1 MQFIFYGEVR
11 VRSLKVPDF
20 QSWLNV
26 DLGWGSVDF
35 MYNLY
40 VNDEIVTDIV
50 IPEGTTEIQDQ
61 QFQNCVSI
69 VSVTLPESL
78 VSIGR
83 SAFFACSNLTS
94 IDIPNNVEYIG
105 DNAFGRTRITSIKI
119 PDKVTKI
126 LTSTFYQCSRLI
138 DVTIGKGVTS
148 IGSPAFISCFDIV
161 NLIIPENVST
171 ISSRAFEKCTS
182 LETLVL
188 PQNLQTIESNAFA
201 SCNSLKTIYSYKPLS
216 DISINNGNDCLSE
229 DICYIYSET
238 SPVQDGK
245 YWHYDSDG
253 ITPVI
258 WTGSTLTTVKNIE
271 ECSITSF
278 SNAFMEIGKEVTIT
292 ATTANGYTFVG
303 WFDGDELL
311 TNSLEYK
318 FIMPE
323 ISQVYTAKWIKVSI
337 EKNIEEAGTVSELN
351 SKYIFCE
358 EVSITSTT
366 NDGYTWLGWYEGEN
380 LVSSNLNL
388 TFKMPDKNTTFTAK
402 WETKQYNI
410 TLNLQGGSLDG
421 EPVTS
426 IALGETK
433 NLGVPS
439 KTDYVFG
446 GWFTLDGTEIADADG
461 NMLSGWS
468 ILDNTEIFAKW
479 LRTLSF
485 NSNGGDFVESLFV
498 EPGTVVDL
506 ITPKKT
512 GHSFDGWSI
521 NTEIYKDSFEMPDS
535 NVELT
540 ANWTANNYYILQWH
554 KLKSNLWSILQ
565 HSNSNKKWLH
575 I

>member
-1 MQFIFYGEVR
+1 
-11 VRSLKVPDF
+11 
-20 QSWLNV
+20 
-26 DLGWGSVDF
+26 
-35 MYNLY
+35 
-40 VNDEIVTDIV
+40 
-50 IPEGTTEIQDQ
+50 
-61 QFQNCVSI
+61 
-69 VSVTLPESL
+69 
-78 VSIGR
+78 
-83 SAFFACSNLTS
+83 
-94 IDIPNNVEYIG
+94 
-105 DNAFGRTRITSIKI
+105 
-119 PDKVTKI
+119 
-126 LTSTFYQCSRLI
+126 
-138 DVTIGKGVTS
+138 
-148 IGSPAFISCFDIV
+148 
-161 NLIIPENVST
+161 
-171 ISSRAFEKCTS
+171 
-182 LETLVL
+182 
-188 PQNLQTIESNAFA
+188 
-201 SCNSLKTIYSYKPLS
+201 
-216 DISINNGNDCLSE
+216 
-229 DICYIYSET
+229 
-238 SPVQDGK
+238 
-245 YWHYDSDG
+245 
-253 ITPVI
+253 
-258 WTGSTLTTVKNIE
+258 
-271 ECSITSF
+271 
-278 SNAFMEIGKEVTIT
+278 MEIGKEVTIT

-311 TNSLEYK
+311 TNSFEYK

-323 ISQVYTAKWIKVSI
+323 TSQVY
-337 EKNIEEAGTVSELN
+337 
-351 SKYIFCE
+351 
-358 EVSITSTT
+358 
-366 NDGYTWLGWYEGEN
+366 
-380 LVSSNLNL
+380 
-388 TFKMPDKNTTFTAK
+388 TAK